1 MDNLLVNK
9 VRGEFA
15 QWLGVAPA
23 ILAYAPGRIEVLG
36 NHTDYNE
43 GYVLSAAID
52 CGIAMAV
59 TPIEGPECRLAA
71 LDIHG
76 EARFSATDPD
86 HAQTPVWANY
96 VRGVYANMLARG
108 GRPRAF
114 AAAFRGTLPMGAGLS
129 SSAAIEISAGL
140 ALARLLDMLVT
151 PIEMAKIGQAAEH
164 DYVGV
169 KCGLLDQISSLF
181 GREGMLVHS
190 DFRTLEVR
198 HEPLGGGAV
207 FLIANTAVKHRLV
220 ESAYNERR
228 EKCEEAARFFAS
240 VLPHPVRA
248 LRDVT
253 WDEWRAWAPRMDPC
267 TARRAAHVVGEN
279 TRVVAGSA
287 MLERGDL
294 AGFGRLMFDSHESS
308 RTQFENSCPE
318 LDTLVATA
326 RTLPGVH
333 GARLSGGGF
342 GGSVV
347 VLVRAAAADDA
358 AVSLRAAYAQT
369 YGHPCDTRR
378 MRPSSGA
385 SLFG

>member
-1 MDNLLVNK
+1 MNHQLADQ
-9 VRGEFA
+9 VRGGFA

-23 ILAYAPGRIEVLG
+23 IMAYAPGRIEVLG

-43 GYVLSAAID
+43 GFVLSAAID
-52 CGIAMAV
+52 CGTVMAV
-59 TPIEGPECRLAA
+59 SPIDGGDCRLMA
-71 LDIHG
+71 LDIHE
-76 EARFSATDPD
+76 EARFSAAEPGRARTSS
-86 HAQTPVWANY
+86 WANY
-96 VRGVYANMLARG
+96 PRGVYANLLTRG

-114 AAAFRGTLPMGAGLS
+114 AAAFLGTIPLGAGLS
-129 SSAAIEISAGL
+129 SSAALEMSAAL
-140 ALARLLDMLVT
+140 ALARLLDVKLD

-164 DYVGV
+164 DYAGV

-181 GREGMLVHS
+181 GREGMLVRS

-198 HEPLGGGAV
+198 HEPLGGEAV

-228 EKCEEAARFFAS
+228 EKCEEAARYFAS
-240 VLPHPVRA
+240 VLPHTVRA
-248 LRDVT
+248 LRDVS
-253 WDEWRAWAPRMDPC
+253 WDEWRDWAPRMDSC
-267 TARRAAHVVGEN
+267 AARRAAHVVGEN
-279 TRVVAGSA
+279 TRVIEGSA

-294 AGFGRLMFDSHESS
+294 EGFGRLMFESHESS

-318 LDTLVATA
+318 LDTLVAAA
-326 RTLPGVH
+326 RKLPGVY

-347 VLVRAAAADDA
+347 ALVREDAADASA
-358 AVSLRAAYAQT
+358 ARLRAAYEQT

-378 MRPSSGA
+378 VRPSAGA
-385 SLFG
+385 ALFG